1 MYPRT
6 SFVFGLGPPGY
17 CPSLTVGYQFTGLT
31 MKTLIFSLLEDYLF
45 DPSLID
51 LILWFPHLEL
61 FDFVTAAVA
70 VLTWSWVS
78 DRLWR
83 TARAL
88 LVVKLSPMLG
98 RYAFLLRYVR

>member
-1 MYPRT
+1 
-6 SFVFGLGPPGY
+6 
-17 CPSLTVGYQFTGLT
+17 
-31 MKTLIFSLLEDYLF
+31 MKTLIFSILEDYLF
-45 DPSLID
+45 DPSVID
-51 LILWFPHLEL
+51 LILWFPHLE
-61 FDFVTAAVA
+61 FWDFATATAA

-88 LVVKLSPMLG
+88 LVLKLSPVLG